1 MMTDENSLIGKQI
14 GNYRVVAEI
23 NSGAFGSVYQAQH
36 IILRER
42 IVAIKLLHAYLSSPK
57 EREQFL
63 QEAQFLEKLKH
74 PYCLPIID
82 AGIHNGLPYVVSEY
96 AMNGSLRNHLT
107 RQSSHTLPMEE
118 ALTILTQIGQALQHA
133 HQQNIIHRDLKP
145 ENILFNAKGDALLAD
160 FGIAI
165 VLATSSVRQ
174 VDATGTPAYMAPE
187 QFRGM
192 ISKESDQYALGC
204 IAYELFTGHRPFTAA
219 DFVAIGFLHAAEP
232 PLAPTHYNPQLPIHT
247 GQAILKA
254 MAKQRADRY
263 PDIAGFITA
272 LKASTTEQAQA
283 LGTPEAE
290 IPTVLSTRVSTLV
303 QTSSPG
309 VSQRSKEQWMQE
321 GNTLRGLKRS
331 QEALAAY
338 EQAIRLDPSYALAYY
353 NKGNALRDLLHY
365 QEALAA
371 YEQAIHLNPNY
382 ALAYYNKGNALYDLE
397 RYQEALAAFEQAI
410 HLDPNFA
417 AAYNNKGTALSAL
430 KRYQEALA
438 AYEQAIHLNP
448 NYAGVHYNKGNALYD
463 LKRYQEA
470 LAAYEQAIHL
480 DPNFAAAYN
489 GKGNALRNLLYYQE
503 ALAAFEQAIH
513 LNPNYAGVHYNK
525 GNALR
530 DLERYQEAL
539 AAYEQ
544 AIHLN
549 PNYALAY
556 HNKGRSLEALR
567 KNKEAQQAYERARQ
581 LGYSS

>member
-1 MMTDENSLIGKQI
+1 MMTDENSIIGKQI

-42 IVAIKLLHAYLSSPK
+42 TVAIKLLHAYLGSPK

-96 AMNGSLRNHLT
+96 AMNGSLRNRLK
-107 RQSSHTLPMEE
+107 RQSPHTLPVEE

-145 ENILFNAKGDALLAD
+145 ENILFNAKGDAMLAD

-204 IAYELFTGHRPFTAA
+204 IAYELFTGHQPFTAP

-272 LKASTTEQAQA
+272 LRVSTMEQAQVLRA
-283 LGTPEAE
+283 PEAD
-290 IPTVLSTRVSTLV
+290 IPTVLSTRVPTFA
-303 QTSSPG
+303 QTDSLG
-309 VSQRSKEQWMQE
+309 VSQRSKGQWMQE
-321 GNTLRGLKRS
+321 GDTLRGLKRY

-338 EQAIRLDPSYALAYY
+338 EQAIRLDPNLALAY
-353 NKGNALRDLLHY
+353 NGKGD
-365 QEALAA
+365 
-371 YEQAIHLNPNY
+371 
-382 ALAYYNKGNALYDLE
+382 ALYNLK
-397 RYQEALAAFEQAI
+397 RSQEALAAFEQAI

-417 AAYNNKGTALSAL
+417 AAYNNKGNALYDLVRS
-430 KRYQEALA
+430 QEALA
-438 AYEQAIHLNP
+438 AYEQAIHLS
-448 NYAGVHYNKGNALYD
+448 
-463 LKRYQEA
+463 
-470 LAAYEQAIHL
+470 
-480 DPNFAAAYN
+480 
-489 GKGNALRNLLYYQE
+489 
-503 ALAAFEQAIH
+503 
-513 LNPNYAGVHYNK
+513 
-525 GNALR
+525 
-530 DLERYQEAL
+530 
-539 AAYEQ
+539 
-544 AIHLN
+544 

-556 HNKGRSLEALR
+556 HNKSLALSALG
-567 KNKEAQQAYERARQ
+567 KKKEAQQAHEMARR
-581 LGYSS
+581 LGFSS